1 MAPAL
6 SRGGAINGTV
16 TTYDDQNALFLKK
29 FSGEVLTAF
38 QRRCRFKD
46 LVQQRTID
54 NGKSAQ
60 FIVTGRLKTDTHT
73 PGSEITGNQQ
83 LAQNEV
89 TINIDDYLYSAVALD
104 SLDEARAHWNI
115 RQVHSTEIG
124 EALARAWDKRCARVL
139 TIAARSSTSDLTAN
153 LPTGLSPDQQI
164 RTGTRIDLSSTN
176 ATLSADDYVAAVFAA
191 ATKCDEKDWPEDRR
205 YLMCSP
211 EVYNILIQSTRAINQ
226 DWNQQGTNG
235 SYAKGQIAELAG
247 FTIMKS
253 NHIYQGNVTTTG
265 ERGYTFGGTLVSQS
279 SVDMRRTR
287 MLAFHPDAVGSV
299 CLKGITTSMT
309 GNDYDVVYNAVL
321 LKGQYACG
329 FGVLRPEL
337 AIEIY
342 HSATGAPDRTG
353 PVT

>member
-6 SRGGAINGTV
+6 SRSGSINGAV
-16 TTYDDQNALFLKK
+16 STYDEQKALFLKK

-46 LVQQRTID
+46 LVQTRTID

-60 FIVTGRLKTDTHT
+60 FIVTGRLKTETHT

-83 LAQNEV
+83 LAQNEAI
-89 TINIDDYLYSAVALD
+89 INIDDYLYSAVALD
-104 SLDEARAHWNI
+104 SLDEAMAHWNI

-139 TIAARSSTSDLTAN
+139 TLAARISSSDLTAN
-153 LPTGLSPDQQI
+153 LPSGLSPDQQA
-164 RTGTRIDLSSTN
+164 RTGYRIELSATN
-176 ATLSADDYVAAVFAA
+176 ATLTADDYVASVFAA

-205 YLMCSP
+205 IMMCSP
-211 EVYNILIQSTRAINQ
+211 EVYNVLIQSSRAVNQ
-226 DWNQQGTNG
+226 DWNQQGANG
-235 SYAKGQIAELAG
+235 SYSKGQIAELAG

-253 NHIYQGNVTTTG
+253 NHLYQGNVTTTG
-265 ERGYTFGGTLVSQS
+265 ERGFTFGGTTVSQS
-279 SVDMRRTR
+279 TVDMRKTR
-287 MLAFHPDAVGSV
+287 MLAFHPDAVGAV

-321 LKGQYACG
+321 MKGQYACG
-329 FGVLRPEL
+329 FGILRPEL

-342 HSATGAPDRTG
+342 HTAGPDRTG